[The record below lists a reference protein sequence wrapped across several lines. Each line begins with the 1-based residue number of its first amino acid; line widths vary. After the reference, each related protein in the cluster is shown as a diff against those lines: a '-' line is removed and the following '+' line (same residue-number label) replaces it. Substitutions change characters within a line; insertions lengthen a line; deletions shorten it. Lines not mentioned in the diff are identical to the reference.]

1 MIAGLQE
8 GKKRVPDDPRP
19 TSEEETALREDHV
32 PPDEALG
39 FLLWDTSRAFVRTFS
54 ARIAEQGV
62 SFGVFPYLRVLWE
75 EDGLTQSELSDRVRM
90 KGPTTVAAIAEAE
103 RRGWVT
109 RKGDPA
115 DRRKVNVF
123 LTEEGRALRQ
133 RLMPAVHAN
142 NTRGVRG
149 LSPTQQK
156 QFKTMLKKIRANML
170 ERD

>member
-1 MIAGLQE
+1 MPSTE
-8 GKKRVPDDPRP
+8 DDKSPD
-19 TSEEETALREDHV
+19 AYV
-32 PPDEALG
+32 PPEEALG

-54 ARIAEQGV
+54 ARIAEHGV

-90 KGPTTVAAIAEAE
+90 KGPTTVAAVTELE

-123 LTEEGRALRQ
+123 LTDEGRALHQ

-142 NTRGVRG
+142 NARGVRG
-149 LSPTQQK
+149 LTAEQEQQ
-156 QFKTMLKKIRANML
+156 LKDLLKHVRANIL
-170 ERD
+170 SRD